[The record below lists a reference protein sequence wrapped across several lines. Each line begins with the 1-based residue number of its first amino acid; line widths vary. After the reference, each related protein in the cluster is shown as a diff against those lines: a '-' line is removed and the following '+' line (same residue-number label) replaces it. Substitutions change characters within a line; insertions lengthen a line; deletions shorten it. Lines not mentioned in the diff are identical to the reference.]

1 MENDSKKFREQI
13 RLLERKLGLLS
24 KGNNGCFCCSNV
36 TLSQCHALVEIG
48 RLKALSL
55 KDLADILSLDTST
68 TSRTV
73 DTLVKKSYA
82 QRNNDPNDRRSIQI
96 KLTDSG
102 QKLYQDIEN
111 KMNNHFSTCFEKIQP
126 NERENVL
133 HSMDI
138 ILNVLQE

>member
-1 MENDSKKFREQI
+1 MNNDAERFREQI
-13 RLLERKLGLLS
+13 RLLERMLGLLS
-24 KGNNGCFCCSNV
+24 KGNNGSFCCSKV

-48 RLKALSL
+48 RVKTLSL

-73 DTLVKKSYA
+73 DTLVKKTYV
-82 QRNNDPNDRRSIQI
+82 QRDNDPNDRRSIKI

-111 KMNNHFSTCFEKIQP
+111 KMNNDFSICFEKIP
-126 NERENVL
+126 TNERGNVL

-138 ILNVLQE
+138 ILNALQE